1 MRARIAP
8 EPISTTLAAVGDQRS
23 RSAAARARARTA
35 VPSLA
40 DPDIGAEV
48 SPTPTQ
54 PDADPIS
61 ATSAFAAAL
70 LSSTHETPAEA
81 KREQVKRLG
90 RAALPAQGSLALTD
104 RRV

>member
-8 EPISTTLAAVGDQRS
+8 EPISTALAAVGDQRS
-23 RSAAARARARTA
+23 RAAISRARAKT
-35 VPSLA
+35 P
-40 DPDIGAEV
+40 V
-48 SPTPTQ
+48 SPPAEPEVETPPAPVQ
-54 PDADPIS
+54 PEADMVS

-70 LSSTHETPAEA
+70 ISSTHETPAEA
-81 KREQVKRLG
+81 RREQVKKLR

>member
-8 EPISTTLAAVGDQRS
+8 EPISTGLAALGDHRS
-23 RSAAARARARTA
+23 RRAAARARAKA
-35 VPSLA
+35 AASL
-40 DPDIGAEV
+40 PLGPE
-48 SPTPTQ
+48 SELPQTPLQ
-54 PDADPIS
+54 PEADPIS
-61 ATSAFAAAL
+61 ATSTFAAAL

-81 KREQVKRLG
+81 KREQARKLR